1 MTTTQDIF
9 SSGAAPIDER
19 SERAQRAVR
28 AFRAMQPGL
37 SGYARAITGRKEVQ
51 VELAQGVPRTDGK
64 KIFFK
69 PPIALGDLTPHDR
82 SKCERRDRKTKLLL
96 CPACRIREEVLIT
109 IYHEIAHIVFG
120 TFEPVTEA
128 AKVHAV
134 ERAVAEVP
142 GKFAERVRE
151 AFKTIPDYKKADYL
165 NLSSLISPYLP
176 VLVNALEDARV
187 DDRMFKARKGTK
199 IMFDAYVQSIFANG
213 VEADDGSTTSWA
225 DKPLNSQ
232 ALIGVFV
239 LACRY
244 SYEGWFH
251 PDVEAALGDARLR
264 ELAGRVETTRSA
276 EGTYNLAFPILA
288 RLRELGF
295 CKLPEEEP
303 EEEQEPEPEP
313 EEEEQQDEA
322 DEDEADDSAD
332 EPEDESGDD
341 QEGDPSEGDGGSD
354 AGDGDEPEGADGDA
368 QSDGGDAAG
377 DGSGTSD
384 EDASDSDADS
394 GEDADPRADAG
405 DDGAGEPEPDP
416 DGTAEPSSEEEG
428 SGSRSDGDPEPEGDA
443 DGDGSEGHEAGD
455 ASESP
460 DSESGEAEDGPD
472 SGESEGG
479 ETSGGAGE
487 PDSEYSDR
495 DGEASD
501 GDAGPDRLDEGELTD
516 EDGDPDGKDREKDRD
531 SDAGDS
537 PADEQGLDEAEGD
550 LDDVEVVDSGVDEGE
565 GGTESDR
572 PDYGNPESALNDV
585 QVFGKHEAVLD
596 DKTPAEVEDD
606 KALDLAIIQGQY
618 FEKPSANVSGVREH
632 KYGVPLYEAG
642 RDISVAW
649 TDQYGD
655 SGYYSREL
663 KRLGID
669 TDLDV
674 PETILG
680 PALNEMR
687 RAFSDNQRAAHEH
700 HLKSGKINA
709 RVLGKR
715 APFGD
720 QRLFQ
725 KKRLPGKRSYAVIM
739 GIDISGSTV
748 GVNLALAKRAAMAQ
762 AELCA
767 RMGIDFAIYAHTAN
781 GSWDSYSYSNLW
793 LDVYEIKA
801 FDQPWADK
809 AKAALN
815 KISADAENLDGH
827 GVEYYR
833 RIIERHP
840 ATDKIILYYSDG
852 KMPAANHD
860 EELEILQR
868 EIAYCKAKQIT
879 LLGVGIRTDSPRR
892 HGLDTVQVND
902 DSDTSKVVKHLQSAL
917 LHNR

>member
-9 SSGAAPIDER
+9 SSSTSLLDER

-51 VELAQGVPRTDGK
+51 VELAEGIPRTDGK

-82 SKCERRDRKTKLLL
+82 SKCERRDRKTKLML
-96 CPACRIREEVLIT
+96 CSACRIREEVLIT

-120 TFEPVTEA
+120 TFDPVTDA

-142 GKFAERVRE
+142 GKFADKVRE
-151 AFKTIPDYKKADYL
+151 AFKHIPDYKKQDYL

-199 IMFDAYVQSIFANG
+199 VMFDAYVQSVFADG
-213 VEADDGSTTSWA
+213 IEEDDGTKSTWA

-239 LACRY
+239 LACQY
-244 SYEGWFH
+244 NYEGWFH
-251 PDVEAALGDARLR
+251 EDVEAALGDARLR

-276 EGTYNLAFPILA
+276 EGSYNLAFPILA

-303 EEEQEPEPEP
+303 EEEEQQN
-313 EEEEQQDEA
+313 EEEQ
-322 DEDEADDSAD
+322 DEADDSAD

-341 QEGDPSEGDGGSD
+341 QEGDPSEGDGGTD
-354 AGDGDEPEGADGDA
+354 AGDGDESERADGDA
-368 QSDGGDAAG
+368 QSDGGDAGG
-377 DGSGTSD
+377 DGEGASE
-384 EDASDSDADS
+384 EDPSDSDSDS
-394 GEDADPRADAG
+394 GDDSESRADAS
-405 DDGAGEPEPDP
+405 DDGAGESESDS
-416 DGTAEPSSEEEG
+416 DGTGESPSEDED
-428 SGSRSDGDPEPEGDA
+428 SGSRSDGDSESEWDA
-443 DGDGSEGHEAGD
+443 DGDGSEGDEAGD
-455 ASESP
+455 ASVPS
-460 DSESGEAEDGPD
+460 DSKAGEA
-472 SGESEGG
+472 
-479 ETSGGAGE
+479 SGGAGG
-487 PDSEYSDR
+487 P
-495 DGEASD
+495 DGEPSED
-501 GDAGPDRLDEGELTD
+501 DDSSEGELTD
-516 EDGDPDGKDREKDRD
+516 G
-531 SDAGDS
+531 DAGD
-537 PADEQGLDEAEGD
+537 PERDVGEADPSSDDSEPDSDDSGDDHDSDEP
-550 LDDVEVVDSGVDEGE
+550 VEVIDSGADEGE
-565 GGTESDR
+565 GGTETDR
-572 PDYGNPESALNDV
+572 PDYGTPEQSLNDV

-596 DKTPAEVEDD
+596 DKTPVEVEDD
-606 KALDLAIIQGQY
+606 KAIDQAIIQGMY
-618 FEKPSANVSGVREH
+618 FEKPSVNVSGVREH

-649 TDQYGD
+649 TDQYGG
-655 SGYYSREL
+655 GYYDREL
-663 KRLGID
+663 QRLGIS
-669 TDLDV
+669 TDLNV

-725 KKRLPGKRSYAVIM
+725 KKRLPGKKSYAVIM

-781 GSWDSYSYSNLW
+781 GSWNNYSYNNLW
-793 LDVYEIKA
+793 LDVYEIKS
-801 FDQPWADK
+801 FDQPWADS

-815 KISADAENLDGH
+815 QISADAENLDGH

-902 DSDTSKVVKHLQSAL
+902 DSDVSKVVKHLQSAL

>member
-9 SSGAAPIDER
+9 SSGAAPLDER

-37 SGYARAITGRKEVQ
+37 SGYARAITGRKEVR
-51 VELAQGVPRTDGK
+51 VELAEGVPRTDGT

-69 PPIALGDLTPHDR
+69 PPIALGDFTPHDR
-82 SKCERRDRKTKLLL
+82 SKCERRDRTTKLML
-96 CPACRIREEVLIT
+96 CTACRIREEVLIT

-120 TFEPVTEA
+120 TFAPVTES

-151 AFKTIPDYKKADYL
+151 AFARIPDYKKNDYL

-187 DDRMFKARKGTK
+187 DDSMFKARKGTK
-199 IMFDAYVQSIFANG
+199 VMFDAYVQSIFASGIEEDNG
-213 VEADDGSTTSWA
+213 TFTSWA

-239 LACRY
+239 LACQY
-244 SYEGWFH
+244 NYEGWFH
-251 PDVEAALGDARLR
+251 AEVEAALADVRLR
-264 ELAGRVETTRSA
+264 ELAGRVETLRSA

-303 EEEQEPEPEP
+303 EEEQQPEPEP
-313 EEEEQQDEA
+313 EQEEEQDEEEQDK
-322 DEDEADDSAD
+322 ADDSAD
-332 EPEDESGDD
+332 QPEDEPGDD
-341 QEGDPSEGDGGSD
+341 EEGDPSEGDGGTD
-354 AGDGDEPEGADGDA
+354 AGDGEEPEGADGDS
-368 QSDGGDAAG
+368 QPHGGGVGGDNEG
-377 DGSGTSD
+377 DSD
-384 EDASDSDADS
+384 EDPSDSDADA
-394 GEDADPRADAG
+394 GGDAESRADAG
-405 DDGAGEPEPDP
+405 DDGAGESGPGDDGAAEPD
-416 DGTAEPSSEEEG
+416 AEEER
-428 SGSRSDGDPEPEGDA
+428 SESRSDGDPEPEGDA
-443 DGDGSEGHEAGD
+443 DGGGSEGHEEGD
-455 ASESP
+455 ASASPDGESSGAADEDESESSSGDASGGASGP
-460 DSESGEAEDGPD
+460 DSEPAE
-472 SGESEGG
+472 E
-479 ETSGGAGE
+479 
-487 PDSEYSDR
+487 
-495 DGEASD
+495 
-501 GDAGPDRLDEGELTD
+501 ELTD
-516 EDGDPDGKDREKDRD
+516 GEESSGDGEDREGEADGDDDVTDRD
-531 SDAGDS
+531 SQRDAGEVDS
-537 PADEQGLDEAEGD
+537 SSDDFESDLDD
-550 LDDVEVVDSGVDEGE
+550 SRLDDDVEVIDTGADEGE
-565 GGTESDR
+565 GGTETDE
-572 PDYGNPESALNDV
+572 PDYGTPEQSLKDV
-585 QVFGKHEAVLD
+585 QVFGKHEAEVD
-596 DKTPAEVEDD
+596 VKSPAQVEDD
-606 KALDLAIIQGQY
+606 KALDQAIIQGLY
-618 FEKPSANVSGVREH
+618 FEKPSANVLGVREH
-632 KYGVPLYEAG
+632 KYGVPVMEDG
-642 RDISVAW
+642 RDISDAW
-649 TDQYGD
+649 ADQYGH
-655 SGYYSREL
+655 GEYYKREL
-663 KRLGID
+663 QRLGIS
-669 TDLDV
+669 TDLLI

-687 RAFSDNQRAAHEH
+687 RAFADNQRAAHEH

-748 GVNLALAKRAAMAQ
+748 GVNLALAKRAASAQ

-781 GSWDSYSYSNLW
+781 GSYGTYSYNNLW
-793 LDVYEIKA
+793 LDVYEIKS
-801 FDQPWADK
+801 FEQPWADK
-809 AKAALN
+809 AKEAME
-815 KISADAENLDGH
+815 KISSDAENLDGH

-892 HGLDTVQVND
+892 HGLDTVQVDD
-902 DSDTSKVVKHLQSAL
+902 DSDVSKVVRHLQSAL
-917 LHNR
+917 LHHR